1 MSKQEQPI
9 SELNGFE
16 LLLESFPARISIQ
29 RMHMSYSKVNSLR
42 RGSPY
47 TYWKR
52 LRSLP
57 SFPRKRNYSPM
68 RWFKPIS
75 CWAFK
80 EVRWKTEVKLQAF
93 DNNKR
98 PVTEHHA
105 NPDSSTSRSPIHCS
119 YALSFLF
126 CYSFR
131 SSALSPQ
138 PQTRR
143 NGSYCISHH
152 PFKVGHTLIKRCGIL
167 RNINQISTWYIS
179 MSAIGL
185 AEWRT
190 AREKEAL

>member
-1 MSKQEQPI
+1 
-9 SELNGFE
+9 
-16 LLLESFPARISIQ
+16 
-29 RMHMSYSKVNSLR
+29 
-42 RGSPY
+42 
-47 TYWKR
+47 
-52 LRSLP
+52 
-57 SFPRKRNYSPM
+57 M

-75 CWAFK
+75 LRAFK

-105 NPDSSTSRSPIHCS
+105 NPDSSTSRSPINCS

-143 NGSYCISHH
+143 NGSYFTPSFQGGSHSYQKMWDTSEHKRNLYLIHINERHWASWMENCQRERSTLIDYGLEWDDKDQSPLYTQNRKTLSGVNDWRDSASETKDFGKTVAAGRETEKRKLSHH
-152 PFKVGHTLIKRCGIL
+152 SC
-167 RNINQISTWYIS
+167 W
-179 MSAIGL
+179 
-185 AEWRT
+185 
-190 AREKEAL
+190 